1 MEADEAKP
9 ERVLLLGEP
18 GLRRVSDAV
27 ADVASPAFRDE
38 ARRLAATL
46 AEFRRTHGFGRAIS
60 APQIGVARRF
70 IAVELGDG
78 PGLVV
83 NPEIVW
89 ASDERFTMWDDCM
102 SFPGLLVRVARRASV
117 TVRFRDERGDERVW
131 ERLDRPTS
139 ELLQHEI
146 DHLDGVLA
154 VDRAIDRDAIVAR
167 EAFEANPGYFL
178 DMVDYAIPVP
188 AYRRP

>member
-1 MEADEAKP
+1 
-9 ERVLLLGEP
+9 VLQLGEP
-18 GLRRVSDAV
+18 GLRRVSAPVD
-27 ADVASPAFRDE
+27 DVEAPAFRAE
-38 ARRLAATL
+38 AARLRATL

-60 APQIGVARRF
+60 APQIGVARRLV
-70 IAVELGDG
+70 AVDLGDG

-89 ASDERFTMWDDCM
+89 ASEERFTMWDDCM
-102 SFPGLLVRVARRASV
+102 SFPGLLVRLARHASV

-131 ERLDRPTS
+131 ERLDRPTA

-154 VDRAIDRDAIVAR
+154 VDRAIDRDALVAR
-167 EAFEANPGYFL
+167 EAFDANPGYFL
-178 DMVDYAIPVP
+178 DMVDYAIPVT
-188 AYRRP
+188 AYRDRGRGRAPDR